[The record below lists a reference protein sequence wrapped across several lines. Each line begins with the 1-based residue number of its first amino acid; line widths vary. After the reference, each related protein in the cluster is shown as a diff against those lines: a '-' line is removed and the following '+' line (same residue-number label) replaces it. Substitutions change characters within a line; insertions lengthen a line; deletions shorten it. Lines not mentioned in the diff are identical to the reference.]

1 MSYFNDYSVKMM
13 ADQRQRDFQAEA
25 ANERLARIARNG
37 HQVWWRRLLSGAEAP
52 AGASTVTRPTKQS
65 RPTLHQHP
73 VAH

>member
-1 MSYFNDYSVKMM
+1 MSYINDYTYRMM

-37 HQVWWRRLLSGAEAP
+37 HQAWWRRLLSGAKAP
-52 AGASTVTRPTKQS
+52 AAASTATRPARQTRQ
-65 RPTLHQHP
+65 TLRQHP

>member
-1 MSYFNDYSVKMM
+1 MSYINDYAVKIL
-13 ADQRQRDFQAEA
+13 ADQRQHDFQVEA

-37 HQVWWRRLLSGAEAP
+37 HQVWWRRLLSGTKAP
-52 AGASTVTRPTKQS
+52 VAASTVTRPTRQT

>member
-1 MSYFNDYSVKMM
+1 MSYFNEYAVKIM

-25 ANERLARIARNG
+25 ANDRLARIARNG
-37 HQVWWRRLLSGAEAP
+37 HQVWWRRLLSHAGAP
-52 AGASTVTRPTKQS
+52 AAANTATRRT

>member
-1 MSYFNDYSVKMM
+1 MSYINDYTVKIM
-13 ADQRQRDFQAEA
+13 ADQRQRDFLAEA

-52 AGASTVTRPTKQS
+52 AGASTATRPTKQT

>member
-1 MSYFNDYSVKMM
+1 MSLINDYTVKTM

-37 HQVWWRRLLSGAEAP
+37 RQVWWRRLLSGTDAP
-52 AGASTVTRPTKQS
+52 AAASTVTRPT
-65 RPTLHQHP
+65 RPTRQTLHQHP

>member
-1 MSYFNDYSVKMM
+1 MSYINDYTVKIM

-37 HQVWWRRLLSGAEAP
+37 HQVWWRRLLSRTDAP
-52 AGASTVTRPTKQS
+52 AAASTVTRPTRQT
-65 RPTLHQHP
+65 RQTLRQHP

>member
-1 MSYFNDYSVKMM
+1 MSYINDYAVKVM

-37 HQVWWRRLLSGAEAP
+37 HQAWWRRLLSHTGAP
-52 AGASTVTRPTKQS
+52 AAASTATRT

>member
-1 MSYFNDYSVKMM
+1 MSYFNDYSVKIV

-37 HQVWWRRLLSGAEAP
+37 RQVWWRRLLSRTDAP
-52 AGASTVTRPTKQS
+52 AAAGTVTRQRPQA

-73 VAH
+73 VAR

>member
-1 MSYFNDYSVKMM
+1 MSYFNEYAVKIM

-25 ANERLARIARNG
+25 ANDRLARIARNG
-37 HQVWWRRLLSGAEAP
+37 HQVWWRRLLSHTDALP
-52 AGASTVTRPTKQS
+52 AASTPTRQT

>member
-1 MSYFNDYSVKMM
+1 MSYFNNYSVKIM
-13 ADQRQRDFQAEA
+13 ADQRQRDFRAEA

-37 HQVWWRRLLSGAEAP
+37 HQAWWQRLLSRTDAP
-52 AGASTVTRPTKQS
+52 ATAGSVTRQT